1 MIRIKFC
8 PRLLLTT
15 VDVFGSPD
23 MILDTIL
30 IITCVI
36 L

>member
-1 MIRIKFC
+1 MIRIKYW

-15 VDVFGSPD
+15 VDVFGYPD
-23 MILDTIL
+23 MILDTIV